1 MNQKMDFDDIL
12 IEWGY
17 RVHNG
22 QPNPKNTNH
31 LYHLSQILYE
41 NGWPYNVVEGLMH
54 NLLEQDSEREKLMKK
69 VIKYKDKEGN
79 DKEITVGGA
88 LKQGEEHP
96 AYKQAKQ
103 ITQKDEK
110 PKGDKVD
117 EPSDFD
123 RETNQN
129 KNVKPDYKRDSDKRI
144 VNGKDKT
151 LNKVNTSDSETYTE
165 DITPSDEE
173 FENDYAIGEPPP
185 PFKIS
190 DEINTTKFPKKYVK
204 LIERMMNSKRVGTK
218 PNITTLISSGGAGA
232 ISAQAG
238 EVLTLMAASM
248 SDEDFNKLQTTM
260 LEHEKKTIESNP
272 DLKAPG
278 KRVINKSWIMAAGK
292 SRKAIRDRITKKYG
306 EGVEIVNTGWDTEQ
320 DVNAMGWSD
329 YNGQKGFSTDIYVK
343 VKTPDGE
350 EIMDEV
356 SLKKDTKINFLNSQ
370 TGKFRQWDEETQGGE
385 LDPRTHSKKE
395 RESLIKAIKDFNLDL
410 PEPTS
415 RKSSKAIWLAMVE
428 KTNYNTKTGEM
439 NLSEPPTKEELWVKA
454 HVDQVRNYTT
464 NATRAIVNNPKLKAG
479 MLDDI
484 KKEFP
489 LKSIGEGE
497 ETMAIGDLSLDPDT
511 MRELFG
517 TSDFEKIKENL
528 VVDETVDPPALA
540 YQAET
545 GGEIIKIASINIRQ
559 DGVGYGGSSMK
570 FEMQMDKDFATK
582 LKESHQK
589 VYGEI

>member
-79 DKEITVGGA
+79 DREITVGGA

-117 EPSDFD
+117 EPSDFERGAD
-123 RETNQN
+123 QN
-129 KNVKPDYKRDSDKRI
+129 KNVTPDYKRDSDKRI

-151 LNKVNTSDSETYTE
+151 LNKVNTSESETYTE
-165 DITPSDEE
+165 DIKPSDEE
-173 FENDYAIGEPPP
+173 FENEYAIGEPPP

-190 DEINTTKFPKKYVK
+190 DEIDTSKFPKKYVK

-238 EVLTLMAASM
+238 EVLTLMATSM
-248 SDEDFNKLQTTM
+248 SDEDFNKLQTAM

-454 HVDQVRNYTT
+454 HVDQVRDYTT

-511 MRELFG
+511 MTELFG

>member
-22 QPNPKNTNH
+22 QPNPKDTNH

-238 EVLTLMAASM
+238 EVLTLMATSM
-248 SDEDFNKLQTTM
+248 SDEDFNKLQTAM

-454 HVDQVRNYTT
+454 HVDQVRDYTT

-511 MRELFG
+511 MTELFG

>member
-1 MNQKMDFDDIL
+1 MINKILEDWNNRVGGNLNHKKESHLFELGSMLWEQGWSSEQIGELIRNLVEQETKFKGRTKDGDLRYYKTKDALDKALEKGTVEPVEEPDKKDDEPEKDPTKLSGPKDF
-12 IEWGY
+12 E
-17 RVHNG
+17 RPNG
-22 QPNPKNTNH
+22 DTK
-31 LYHLSQILYE
+31 SD
-41 NGWPYNVVEGLMH
+41 GDVE
-54 NLLEQDSEREKLMKK
+54 
-69 VIKYKDKEGN
+69 KDKE
-79 DKEITVGGA
+79 
-88 LKQGEEHP
+88 
-96 AYKQAKQ
+96 
-103 ITQKDEK
+103 
-110 PKGDKVD
+110 
-117 EPSDFD
+117 
-123 RETNQN
+123 
-129 KNVKPDYKRDSDKRI
+129 KRVI
-144 VNGKDKT
+144 NNKDKT
-151 LNKVNTSDSETYTE
+151 LNKVNTSESETYTE
-165 DITPSDEE
+165 DIKPSDEE
-173 FENDYAIGEPPP
+173 FENDYAISEPPP
-185 PFKIS
+185 AFKIPES
-190 DEINTTKFPKKYVK
+190 IDSSKFPKKYVK

-238 EVLTLMAASM
+238 EVLTLMSVSM
-248 SDEDFNKLQTTM
+248 SDEDFNNLQTAM

-329 YNGQKGFSTDIYVK
+329 YSGQKGFSTDIYVK

-395 RESLIKAIKDFNLDL
+395 RESLIKAIEDFNLDL
-410 PEPTS
+410 PEPKS

-511 MRELFG
+511 MTELFG

-545 GGEIIKIASINIRQ
+545 GDEIIKIASINIRQ

-582 LKESHQK
+582 LRESHQK
-589 VYGEI
+589 VYGEN